1 LKRAANSPFSYYN
14 LHGVADG
21 SDWYGQ
27 KDIADTEGGPDFPVA
42 IRTED
47 VVHLNTYSRIVYTEA
62 CYGGKVIDM
71 PEKQSMALSM
81 LGAGAL
87 GLIGSTSISYGSVN
101 TPLIGADLLGYLI
114 MHYLKDGLNL
124 GTAFTKAKVDFVR
137 EMNHRQGYL
146 DAEDQKTLIS
156 FVLFGDP
163 LVAYDPY
170 QAMKKSVDREK
181 IHLMAKVVNDV
192 AETDIK
198 SVVIPQEVLNRTKDL
213 VKEYLPGIEYAD
225 VKVNRQI
232 LHAANSTHQ
241 VTDTSSRRT
250 AKQTNHVVVTF
261 SKQLNGVDKPHRQY
275 ARVTLDPHGKVI
287 KLAVSR

>member
-1 LKRAANSPFSYYN
+1 
-14 LHGVADG
+14 
-21 SDWYGQ
+21 
-27 KDIADTEGGPDFPVA
+27 
-42 IRTED
+42 
-47 VVHLNTYSRIVYTEA
+47 
-62 CYGGKVIDM
+62 
-71 PEKQSMALSM
+71 
-81 LGAGAL
+81 
-87 GLIGSTSISYGSVN
+87 
-101 TPLIGADLLGYLI
+101 
-114 MHYLKDGLNL
+114 
-124 GTAFTKAKVDFVR
+124 
-137 EMNHRQGYL
+137 
-146 DAEDQKTLIS
+146 
-156 FVLFGDP
+156 
-163 LVAYDPY
+163 
-170 QAMKKSVDREK
+170 
-181 IHLMAKVVNDV
+181 MAKVVNDV

-213 VKEYLPGIEYAD
+213 VKEYLPGIEYAE